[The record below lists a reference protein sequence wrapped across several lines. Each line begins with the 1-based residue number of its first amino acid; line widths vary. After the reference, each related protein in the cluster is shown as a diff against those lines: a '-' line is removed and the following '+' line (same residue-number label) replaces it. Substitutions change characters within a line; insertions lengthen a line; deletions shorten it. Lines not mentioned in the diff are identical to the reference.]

1 VTQDFEVEAALR
13 RVRVA
18 GPSPGVRTRALAA
31 ARRGARPR
39 IGWRVAAAVAAAA
52 AGAAWV
58 LLPPP
63 MPDLDAMD
71 AERRQA
77 VEATAILFGG
87 GPGALRY
94 AALVVPSPEE
104 PSIVLLLPEVP

>member
-1 VTQDFEVEAALR
+1 
-13 RVRVA
+13 
-18 GPSPGVRTRALAA
+18 
-31 ARRGARPR
+31 
-39 IGWRVAAAVAAAA
+39 
-52 AGAAWV
+52 
-58 LLPPP
+58 

-71 AERRQA
+71 TERRQA

>member
-1 VTQDFEVEAALR
+1 MTQDFEVEAALR

-52 AGAAWV
+52 GAAWA

-63 MPDLDAMD
+63 LPDLDAMD

-77 VEATAILFGG
+77 VQATAALFGG

-94 AALVVPSPEE
+94 AALVVPPPEE